1 MVPGIVTAASKPKH
15 KATHVTLQC
24 RVCRATKTLPV
35 APGLGGVHVPRA
47 CDGGGGGAAGGP
59 AAPCGVDTWQVLP
72 ARCGFVDQQTLKIQE
87 RPEDVPTGDLPRSV
101 MAVVDRA
108 LVGAASPGARVT
120 AVAIYSTYVADG
132 DGGRGGRGKKN
143 DAGPAGRH
151 IPYLRVVGLVE
162 EGEGARGGAPT
173 FTPEEELAFRAFA
186 ASPTAVADVV
196 GRIAPDIFGHADVKK
211 AVACLMFGGSR
222 KV

>member
-47 CDGGGGGAAGGP
+47 C
-59 AAPCGVDTWQVLP
+59 
-72 ARCGFVDQQTLKIQE
+72 
-87 RPEDVPTGDLPRSV
+87 
-101 MAVVDRA
+101 
-108 LVGAASPGARVT
+108 
-120 AVAIYSTYVADG
+120 